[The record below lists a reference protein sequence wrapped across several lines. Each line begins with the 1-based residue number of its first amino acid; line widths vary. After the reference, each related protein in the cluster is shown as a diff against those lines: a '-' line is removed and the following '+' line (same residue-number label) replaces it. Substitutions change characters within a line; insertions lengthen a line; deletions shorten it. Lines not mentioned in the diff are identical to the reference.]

1 MNSPEWIKY
10 LSNKDSYANQNH
22 KSSQYYEGKT
32 WDTGTPKP
40 MPIDDAPDGV
50 DIRIRDIYPGT
61 MPRSEDSGTPSGE
74 YYEFLEKIHLYE
86 KLCDLQGYKVF
97 YRHDEEGDTWTV
109 TPDIKWGS
117 KVGWLVMRS
126 FELYHKSKSKKD
138 AINWLRKNV
147 PPCRDYDPDPWSH
160 MRDLDFGN
168 GIYLGDGVY
177 V

>member
-1 MNSPEWIKY
+1 MKNSYDKQ
-10 LSNKDSYANQNH
+10 SH
-22 KSSQYYEGKT
+22 KSARYDKGKA
-32 WDTGTPKP
+32 WDTGTTKT

-50 DIRIRDIYPGT
+50 YIRIRDIYPAC

-74 YYEFLEKIHLYE
+74 YYEFLEKIRLYE
-86 KLCDLQGYKVF
+86 ELCELQGYKIF
-97 YRHDEEGDTWTV
+97 HRSDEDGDVWEV
-109 TPDIKWGS
+109 TPDIKWG
-117 KVGWLVMRS
+117 KRVGWLVMNS

-138 AINWLRKNV
+138 AISWLRKNV
-147 PPCRDYDPDPWSH
+147 PPLREYGDPWSH

>member
-1 MNSPEWIKY
+1 MNSQKWIEY
-10 LSNKDSYANQNH
+10 LSRKDSYANQNH
-22 KSSQYYEGKT
+22 KSSKYYKGKK

-40 MPIDDAPDGV
+40 IPIDDAPDGI
-50 DIRIRDIYPGT
+50 DIRIRDIYPAC

-74 YYEFLEKIHLYE
+74 YYEFLEKIRLYE
-86 KLCDLQGYKVF
+86 TLCELQGYKVF
-97 YRHDEEGDTWTV
+97 YRSDEEGDTWTV
-109 TPDIKWGS
+109 TPDMKWGR
-117 KVGWLVMRS
+117 KIGWLVMNS

-138 AINWLRKNV
+138 AISWLRKNV
-147 PPCRDYDPDPWSH
+147 PPLREYGDPWSH

>member
-1 MNSPEWIKY
+1 MNSQKWIEY

-22 KSSQYYEGKT
+22 KLSQYYKGTT

-61 MPRSEDSGTPSGE
+61 MPRSEDSGTPRGE
-74 YYEFLEKIHLYE
+74 YYEFLEKIRLYE
-86 KLCDLQGYKVF
+86 KLCELQGYKVF
-97 YRHDEEGDTWTV
+97 YRSDEEGDTWTV
-109 TPDIKWGS
+109 TPDMEWGR

-138 AINWLRKNV
+138 AISWLRKNV
-147 PPCRDYDPDPWSH
+147 PPLREYGDPWSH